1 MFINSRTT
9 ARLAA
14 AATLSIMTTGTVLM
28 PVAVMAEG
36 KVYARVDGRDITDG
50 DLKMAESELG
60 PNLSQVPAEQRN
72 FVLVQYLIENGLLSS
87 AGEKAGLG
95 TGADFDKRIA
105 YYKTR
110 ALRDAF
116 FDKNVFGA
124 VSEADA
130 KAFFDKKVAEIPP
143 VEELRAR
150 HILVEKK
157 EEADELVTKIKAGGD
172 FAALAEEKSKDT
184 GSGANGG
191 DLGFFGK
198 GQMVKPFEDAA
209 MALKAGEVSAPVQ
222 SQFGWHIIKME
233 EKRNK
238 PLPAFDAVKERVL
251 TDLTRKKAEEI
262 VLALRKAAKIEFV
275 DEALKKQMD
284 AATPP
289 AAPTP

>member
-172 FAALAEEKSKDT
+172 FAALAKEKSKDT